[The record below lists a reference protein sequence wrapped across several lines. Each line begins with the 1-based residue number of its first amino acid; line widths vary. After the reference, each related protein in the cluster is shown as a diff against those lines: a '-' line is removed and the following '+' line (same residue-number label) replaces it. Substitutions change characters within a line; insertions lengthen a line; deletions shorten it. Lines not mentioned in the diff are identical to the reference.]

1 MSRFETETLTQED
14 NLKGLALMNP
24 QWVELAMA
32 HTPHRRVILDMA
44 SSESP
49 VHGQQEGAAYNG
61 HFECVC
67 YHPLFLF
74 NQFGDC
80 EGATLRPGNVHSADG
95 WQELLEPVVKGY
107 QKKGL
112 RLLFR
117 GDAAFAKPELYEYLE
132 QGKIGYAIRLP
143 ANQVIQEQIQPL
155 LERPTQWPSPKP
167 IVSYHDFVYQ
177 AQSWNVARRVVSK
190 VEWHQGE
197 LFPRVG
203 FIVTNLSYPN
213 IGIVRFYNGR
223 GTAEQWIKEGKYAL
237 NWTRLSCHKFVANQV
252 RLELFVL
259 AYNLGNFMRRAS
271 LTGGNEALVS
281 DQSSD
286 QADQDGCATGTPRK
300 EAGVSACRGAGN
312 QGNADRDTR
321 TDQPAS
327 AGTWLACF
335 ESTGHFGQLWGR
347 PG

>member
-1 MSRFETETLTQED
+1 
-14 NLKGLALMNP
+14 
-24 QWVELAMA
+24 MA
-32 HTPHRRVILDMA
+32 HTPHRRVILDMD

-80 EGATLRPGNVHSADG
+80 EGATLRSGNVHSADG

-112 RLLFR
+112 WLLFR

-132 QGKIGYAIRLP
+132 QGKIEYAIRLP

-155 LERPTQWPSPKP
+155 LERPTEWPSREP
-167 IVSYHDFVYQ
+167 IVSYHDFAYQ
-177 AQSWNVARRVVSK
+177 AQSWHLPRRVVAK

-203 FIVTNLSYPN
+203 FIVTNLSYPPK
-213 IGIVRFYNGR
+213 G
-223 GTAEQWIKEGKYAL
+223 
-237 NWTRLSCHKFVANQV
+237 
-252 RLELFVL
+252 
-259 AYNLGNFMRRAS
+259 
-271 LTGGNEALVS
+271 
-281 DQSSD
+281 
-286 QADQDGCATGTPRK
+286 
-300 EAGVSACRGAGN
+300 
-312 QGNADRDTR
+312 
-321 TDQPAS
+321 
-327 AGTWLACF
+327 
-335 ESTGHFGQLWGR
+335 
-347 PG
+347 

>member
-1 MSRFETETLTQED
+1 MDWQGSDRNAARTNTMSRFETETLTQED

-32 HTPHRRVILDMA
+32 HTPHRRVILDMD

-117 GDAAFAKPELYEYLE
+117 GDAAG
-132 QGKIGYAIRLP
+132 QSRLNRP
-143 ANQVIQEQIQPL
+143 QVWDSGRGL
-155 LERPTQWPSPKP
+155 TSPGSLS
-167 IVSYHDFVYQ
+167 IFTCYSQ
-177 AQSWNVARRVVSK
+177 NSWES
-190 VEWHQGE
+190 
-197 LFPRVG
+197 
-203 FIVTNLSYPN
+203 
-213 IGIVRFYNGR
+213 IGI
-223 GTAEQWIKEGKYAL
+223 
-237 NWTRLSCHKFVANQV
+237 
-252 RLELFVL
+252 
-259 AYNLGNFMRRAS
+259 
-271 LTGGNEALVS
+271 
-281 DQSSD
+281 
-286 QADQDGCATGTPRK
+286 
-300 EAGVSACRGAGN
+300 
-312 QGNADRDTR
+312 
-321 TDQPAS
+321 
-327 AGTWLACF
+327 
-335 ESTGHFGQLWGR
+335 STIR
-347 PG
+347 

>member
-1 MSRFETETLTQED
+1 MLATVTTPLAGRSGLLRHRLSLRDRQAGEDGGRRCIGNLRREATGRNGTARASCDSDRNAARTNTMSRPDSFGILDFETETLTQED

-32 HTPHRRVILDMA
+32 HTPHRRVILDMD

-80 EGATLRPGNVHSADG
+80 EGATLRPGNVHSAEG

-143 ANQVIQEQIQPL
+143 ANQV
-155 LERPTQWPSPKP
+155 T
-167 IVSYHDFVYQ
+167 
-177 AQSWNVARRVVSK
+177 
-190 VEWHQGE
+190 
-197 LFPRVG
+197 
-203 FIVTNLSYPN
+203 
-213 IGIVRFYNGR
+213 
-223 GTAEQWIKEGKYAL
+223 
-237 NWTRLSCHKFVANQV
+237 
-252 RLELFVL
+252 
-259 AYNLGNFMRRAS
+259 
-271 LTGGNEALVS
+271 
-281 DQSSD
+281 
-286 QADQDGCATGTPRK
+286 
-300 EAGVSACRGAGN
+300 
-312 QGNADRDTR
+312 
-321 TDQPAS
+321 
-327 AGTWLACF
+327 
-335 ESTGHFGQLWGR
+335 
-347 PG
+347 

>member
-1 MSRFETETLTQED
+1 
-14 NLKGLALMNP
+14 MNP

-32 HTPHRRVILDMA
+32 HTPHRRVILDMD

-155 LERPTQWPSPKP
+155 LERPTDGHPGSLSSPTMTLP
-167 IVSYHDFVYQ
+167 I
-177 AQSWNVARRVVSK
+177 R
-190 VEWHQGE
+190 
-197 LFPRVG
+197 PRVG
-203 FIVTNLSYPN
+203 TCP
-213 IGIVRFYNGR
+213 G
-223 GTAEQWIKEGKYAL
+223 EW
-237 NWTRLSCHKFVANQV
+237 
-252 RLELFVL
+252 
-259 AYNLGNFMRRAS
+259 
-271 LTGGNEALVS
+271 
-281 DQSSD
+281 
-286 QADQDGCATGTPRK
+286 
-300 EAGVSACRGAGN
+300 
-312 QGNADRDTR
+312 
-321 TDQPAS
+321 
-327 AGTWLACF
+327 WLK
-335 ESTGHFGQLWGR
+335 
-347 PG
+347 

>member
-1 MSRFETETLTQED
+1 MGWQGSDRNAARTNTMSRPDSFGILDFETETLTQED

-32 HTPHRRVILDMA
+32 HTPHRRVILDMD

-61 HFECVC
+61 RFECVC

-155 LERPTQWPSPKP
+155 LERPTEWPSREP
-167 IVSYHDFVYQ
+167 IVSYHDFAYQ
-177 AQSWNVARRVVSK
+177 AQSWRLPRRVVAK
-190 VEWHQGE
+190 
-197 LFPRVG
+197 P
-203 FIVTNLSYPN
+203 
-213 IGIVRFYNGR
+213 
-223 GTAEQWIKEGKYAL
+223 
-237 NWTRLSCHKFVANQV
+237 
-252 RLELFVL
+252 
-259 AYNLGNFMRRAS
+259 
-271 LTGGNEALVS
+271 
-281 DQSSD
+281 
-286 QADQDGCATGTPRK
+286 
-300 EAGVSACRGAGN
+300 
-312 QGNADRDTR
+312 
-321 TDQPAS
+321 
-327 AGTWLACF
+327 
-335 ESTGHFGQLWGR
+335 ESTEGMTLQQQNG
-347 PG
+347 

>member
-1 MSRFETETLTQED
+1 MSRFETETMTQED
-14 NLKGLALMNP
+14 NLKGLALMNH

-32 HTPHRRVILDMA
+32 HTPHRRVILDMD

-80 EGATLRPGNVHSADG
+80 EGATLRPGNVSSADG
-95 WQELLEPVVKGY
+95 WQELLEPVVKRY

-155 LERPTQWPSPKP
+155 LERPSEWPSREP
-167 IVSYHDFVYQ
+167 IVSYHDFAYQ
-177 AQSWNVARRVVSK
+177 AQS
-190 VEWHQGE
+190 
-197 LFPRVG
+197 
-203 FIVTNLSYPN
+203 
-213 IGIVRFYNGR
+213 
-223 GTAEQWIKEGKYAL
+223 
-237 NWTRLSCHKFVANQV
+237 
-252 RLELFVL
+252 
-259 AYNLGNFMRRAS
+259 
-271 LTGGNEALVS
+271 
-281 DQSSD
+281 
-286 QADQDGCATGTPRK
+286 
-300 EAGVSACRGAGN
+300 
-312 QGNADRDTR
+312 
-321 TDQPAS
+321 
-327 AGTWLACF
+327 
-335 ESTGHFGQLWGR
+335 
-347 PG
+347 

>member
-1 MSRFETETLTQED
+1 MVSRKEPPTTATSSVSAIIPSFCSTSLGIAKERRYDPET
-14 NLKGLALMNP
+14 
-24 QWVELAMA
+24 W
-32 HTPHRRVILDMA
+32 
-44 SSESP
+44 
-49 VHGQQEGAAYNG
+49 
-61 HFECVC
+61 
-67 YHPLFLF
+67 
-74 NQFGDC
+74 
-80 EGATLRPGNVHSADG
+80 HSADG

-155 LERPTQWPSPKP
+155 LERPTEWPSREP
-167 IVSYHDFVYQ
+167 IVSYHDFAYQ
-177 AQSWNVARRVVSK
+177 AQSWHLPRRVVAK

-203 FIVTNLSYPN
+203 FIVTKLGYPPK
-213 IGIVRFYNGR
+213 GIVRFYNGR

-252 RLELFVL
+252 RLWLFVL
-259 AYNLGNFMRRAS
+259 TYNLGNFMRRLVLPEDMKHWTLTS
-271 LTGGNEALVS
+271 LQTRLIKTGG
-281 DQSSD
+281 
-286 QADQDGCATGTPRK
+286 ATGTPRK

-335 ESTGHFGQLWGR
+335 ESTGISDSYGVVRGK
-347 PG
+347 